1 MKRHASM
8 NRIYRLVWSHVHKVW
23 IPVAEI
29 ARGRSKGSSRKLF
42 AAALSLTAAVGHTE
56 PIGGQ
61 IVSGNGSISQSGST
75 TTINQSSQNLS
86 ANWQSFNIA
95 PTETVNFVQPNT
107 SAIAVNRIF
116 DTNGS
121 QILGHLNANGQ
132 VYLINPN
139 GIVFGQG
146 AQVNV
151 GGLVASTLD
160 INDASLNSNTRTF
173 SGSGT
178 GSVINK
184 GTITAANGGSVALI
198 GNSVGNQGTIIAQL
212 GTVALGAGNAVTLTF
227 NGNNLVHMQ
236 VDQSVLNS
244 LAENGG
250 LIRADGGQVIM
261 TAGAR
266 DTLLTSVVNN
276 TGVIEART
284 VQQHE
289 GVITLLGG
297 MTAGTVNVGG
307 TLDASAPSTSVPS
320 PSGGGLG
327 WGNNGGFIET
337 SAAHVHIADS
347 ARVTTV
353 APSGN
358 SGTWLIDP
366 VDFTIAASGGD
377 MTGAAVNAA
386 LAGGNFTIMSTS
398 GAGGTA
404 GNININDAVTWAANL
419 FTLNAQNNININA
432 NLNGSGTARLALEYG
447 QGAVAAGNTSN
458 ISTGTAGVVNLPA
471 GTTNFTTLQGSDGV
485 VKAYTVITALGAQGS
500 VTTTDLQGM
509 SGGLALNYALGA
521 DIVATPTSLGA
532 WYAAGGFAP
541 VGAPAVKFTG
551 IFDGLGHTISN
562 LTINRSATTY
572 VGLFGA
578 VNGAVRNVGLLGGN
592 VTGSTYTG
600 GLAGRNY
607 STISNS
613 YSTGNVTGASYTGGL
628 VGNNDGAI
636 SNSYAT
642 GNVTGT
648 GWGAGGL
655 VGGSIYGTVSNSHAT
670 GTVIGNN
677 NVGGLVGSN
686 RNGNIV
692 SNSYA
697 TGQVTG
703 AKYAGGL
710 VGADMGSGAI
720 ETSYSTGKVT
730 ATTSNGGG
738 LLGKGNAANVTNSFW
753 DITTSTQAVS
763 AGGTGLATA
772 QMKQQSSFAGQWDF
786 TTPIWRINPA
796 VNNGYPCLAAFSNC
810 IAAASTTIYLYLT
823 SGISTYGN
831 TPTFTYG
838 YYTTPTGGVAVTDAS
853 PTGSVVWSNPLS
865 ATSNAGSYSETYVS
879 GITLGNPGYIL
890 SAGNA
895 ANWTINKAQLTVA
908 ANNQTRLYGAANP
921 IFNETISGFV
931 NGEDAS
937 VVSGTA
943 TGTSTATTGTGVGTA
958 TITGSIGSL
967 TAGNY
972 TFVAANGILTIN
984 PATLTVTANNQ
995 TRLYATANPI
1005 FDETIS
1011 GFVNGEDASVVS
1023 GTATGTSTATTGTGV
1038 GTATITGST
1047 GSLVA
1052 SNYNFVAANGT
1063 LTINPAPLTIT
1074 ANISLPLDVASAIAQ
1089 INAGKKADLMVSN
1102 YRYPE
1107 VINEGIRLP
1116 VQPLAAAV
1124 NSPGFPELLPPPLA
1138 VLARPIAD
1146 PVAKSA
1152 AIEPVV
1158 LQKSHAA
1165 THIPVKTASV
1175 ICNATDANTLA
1186 SCGKKSKSQE
1196 PVKQAIKPAIK
1207 LGMSRELKPVA
1218 GDQLAQSFH
1227 ESPWLD
1233 NSGINN
1239 AGRSRSDSQYA
1250 RQLSGIS
1257 IMSNP
1262 IFFFIP

>member
-404 GNININDAVTWAANL
+404 GNININDAVTWAA
-419 FTLNAQNNININA
+419 T
-432 NLNGSGTARLALEYG
+432 
-447 QGAVAAGNTSN
+447 
-458 ISTGTAGVVNLPA
+458 
-471 GTTNFTTLQGSDGV
+471 
-485 VKAYTVITALGAQGS
+485 
-500 VTTTDLQGM
+500 
-509 SGGLALNYALGA
+509 
-521 DIVATPTSLGA
+521 
-532 WYAAGGFAP
+532 
-541 VGAPAVKFTG
+541 
-551 IFDGLGHTISN
+551 
-562 LTINRSATTY
+562 
-572 VGLFGA
+572 
-578 VNGAVRNVGLLGGN
+578 
-592 VTGSTYTG
+592 
-600 GLAGRNY
+600 
-607 STISNS
+607 
-613 YSTGNVTGASYTGGL
+613 
-628 VGNNDGAI
+628 
-636 SNSYAT
+636 
-642 GNVTGT
+642 
-648 GWGAGGL
+648 
-655 VGGSIYGTVSNSHAT
+655 
-670 GTVIGNN
+670 
-677 NVGGLVGSN
+677 
-686 RNGNIV
+686 
-692 SNSYA
+692 
-697 TGQVTG
+697 
-703 AKYAGGL
+703 
-710 VGADMGSGAI
+710 
-720 ETSYSTGKVT
+720 
-730 ATTSNGGG
+730 
-738 LLGKGNAANVTNSFW
+738 
-753 DITTSTQAVS
+753 
-763 AGGTGLATA
+763 
-772 QMKQQSSFAGQWDF
+772 
-786 TTPIWRINPA
+786 
-796 VNNGYPCLAAFSNC
+796 C
-810 IAAASTTIYLYLT
+810 
-823 SGISTYGN
+823 
-831 TPTFTYG
+831 
-838 YYTTPTGGVAVTDAS
+838 S
-853 PTGSVVWSNPLS
+853 P
-865 ATSNAGSYSETYVS
+865 
-879 GITLGNPGYIL
+879 
-890 SAGNA
+890 
-895 ANWTINKAQLTVA
+895 
-908 ANNQTRLYGAANP
+908 
-921 IFNETISGFV
+921 
-931 NGEDAS
+931 
-937 VVSGTA
+937 
-943 TGTSTATTGTGVGTA
+943 
-958 TITGSIGSL
+958 
-967 TAGNY
+967 
-972 TFVAANGILTIN
+972 
-984 PATLTVTANNQ
+984 
-995 TRLYATANPI
+995 
-1005 FDETIS
+1005 
-1011 GFVNGEDASVVS
+1011 
-1023 GTATGTSTATTGTGV
+1023 
-1038 GTATITGST
+1038 
-1047 GSLVA
+1047 
-1052 SNYNFVAANGT
+1052 
-1063 LTINPAPLTIT
+1063 
-1074 ANISLPLDVASAIAQ
+1074 
-1089 INAGKKADLMVSN
+1089 
-1102 YRYPE
+1102 
-1107 VINEGIRLP
+1107 
-1116 VQPLAAAV
+1116 
-1124 NSPGFPELLPPPLA
+1124 
-1138 VLARPIAD
+1138 
-1146 PVAKSA
+1146 
-1152 AIEPVV
+1152 
-1158 LQKSHAA
+1158 
-1165 THIPVKTASV
+1165 
-1175 ICNATDANTLA
+1175 
-1186 SCGKKSKSQE
+1186 
-1196 PVKQAIKPAIK
+1196 
-1207 LGMSRELKPVA
+1207 
-1218 GDQLAQSFH
+1218 
-1227 ESPWLD
+1227 
-1233 NSGINN
+1233 
-1239 AGRSRSDSQYA
+1239 
-1250 RQLSGIS
+1250 
-1257 IMSNP
+1257 
-1262 IFFFIP
+1262 

>member
-1 MKRHASM
+1 
-8 NRIYRLVWSHVHKVW
+8 
-23 IPVAEI
+23 
-29 ARGRSKGSSRKLF
+29 
-42 AAALSLTAAVGHTE
+42 
-56 PIGGQ
+56 
-61 IVSGNGSISQSGST
+61 
-75 TTINQSSQNLS
+75 
-86 ANWQSFNIA
+86 
-95 PTETVNFVQPNT
+95 
-107 SAIAVNRIF
+107 
-116 DTNGS
+116 
-121 QILGHLNANGQ
+121 
-132 VYLINPN
+132 
-139 GIVFGQG
+139 
-146 AQVNV
+146 
-151 GGLVASTLD
+151 
-160 INDASLNSNTRTF
+160 
-173 SGSGT
+173 
-178 GSVINK
+178 
-184 GTITAANGGSVALI
+184 
-198 GNSVGNQGTIIAQL
+198 
-212 GTVALGAGNAVTLTF
+212 
-227 NGNNLVHMQ
+227 
-236 VDQSVLNS
+236 
-244 LAENGG
+244 
-250 LIRADGGQVIM
+250 
-261 TAGAR
+261 
-266 DTLLTSVVNN
+266 
-276 TGVIEART
+276 
-284 VQQHE
+284 
-289 GVITLLGG
+289 
-297 MTAGTVNVGG
+297 
-307 TLDASAPSTSVPS
+307 
-320 PSGGGLG
+320 
-327 WGNNGGFIET
+327 
-337 SAAHVHIADS
+337 VHIADS
-347 ARVTTV
+347 ARVTT
-353 APSGN
+353 AALSGN

-404 GNININDAVTWAANL
+404 GNINVNDVVAWNVNKL
-419 FTLNAQNNININA
+419 TLNALNNININA
-432 NLNGSGTARLALEYG
+432 AMNATGTASLALEYG
-447 QGAVAAGNTSN
+447 QGAVASGNAGT
-458 ISTGTAGVVNLPA
+458 IITGVNGVVNLPA
-471 GTTNFTTLQGSDGV
+471 GTTNFTTRQGSDGV

-521 DIVATPTSLGA
+521 D
-532 WYAAGGFAP
+532 
-541 VGAPAVKFTG
+541 
-551 IFDGLGHTISN
+551 GLGHTSSN
-562 LTINRSATTY
+562 LTINRSATNY

-578 VNGAVRNVGLLGGN
+578 VNGTVRNVGLLGGN

-607 STISNS
+607 SAISNS

-628 VGNNDGAI
+628 VGNNDSSI

-670 GTVIGNN
+670 GTVIGNK
-677 NVGGLVGSN
+677 NVGGLVGNN

-703 AKYAGGL
+703 ARYAGGL
-710 VGADMGSGAI
+710 VGADSGSGAI

-730 ATTSNGGG
+730 APLNVGG

-753 DITTSTQAVS
+753 DITASTQAVS
-763 AGGTGLATA
+763 AGGTGIATTA
-772 QMKQQSSFAGQWDF
+772 LMKQQSSFSGQWDF
-786 TTPIWRINPA
+786 TTPIWRVNPA

-823 SGISTYGN
+823 SGSSTYGN
-831 TPTFTYG
+831 TPAFTYG
-838 YYTTPTGGVAVTDAS
+838 YYTTPGGGVAVTDAS

-865 ATSNAGSYSETYVS
+865 ATSNAGTYSETYVS

-1175 ICNATDANTLA
+1175 ICNVTDANTLA